1 MDSYI
6 TLDQIHNP
14 EFGFIDEIYEL
25 EKSNSTFVSSLLSVV
40 TSIIDTYVGHDFR
53 CKSEILS
60 LDGDG
65 SSLILLDVP
74 AVSLDYIT
82 INEDTNNPVILDN
95 SYFILKDKGKKIF
108 LKNGLRTMDGVCNV
122 TVEGMF
128 GYKEVPEDVLQS
140 CVLLANSYYSL
151 LSDSEQLG
159 RIVGPY
165 QSEKI
170 GNYSYAL
177 KSSINAITGDNI
189 NTTGNPIVD
198 KILDKYKEKI
208 SIGVV

>member
-1 MDSYI
+1 MKSYI
-6 TLDQIHNP
+6 TLDQIHNS
-14 EFGFIDEIYEL
+14 EYGFIDEIYEL
-25 EKSNSTFVSSLLSVV
+25 EKTNASFVSSLLSVV
-40 TSIIDTYVGHDFR
+40 SSIINTYVGHDFN
-53 CKSEILS
+53 CTEKTIS

-65 SSLILLDVP
+65 SSLIMLDTP
-74 AVSLDYIT
+74 AVTLDYVT
-82 INEDTNNPVILDN
+82 LDDDTNHPVILDN
-95 SYFILKDKGKKIF
+95 TYFELKDNGKKIL
-108 LKNGLRTMDGVCNV
+108 LKNGTKTTDGICNITINGV
-122 TVEGMF
+122 F
-128 GYKEVPEDVLQS
+128 GYKEVPKDVLQS
-140 CVLLANSYYSL
+140 CVLLANSYCEL

-177 KSSINAITGDNI
+177 KSSINSITGDNI

-198 KILDKYKEKI
+198 KILDKYREKI